1 MDLQNIF
8 SNYIYIFI
16 LIMVRYIG
24 MFMIAPIFGSRVIPA
39 RVRLGFILFLSFI
52 TLPILTNAQG
62 IGIPDIP
69 DNLLAVMLAVL
80 GEIAVG
86 LSIGFISYL
95 LFAAIQFAGHYMDLS
110 MGFAIVNVIDPI
122 SQTQAPVLGQFKN
135 ILAIL
140 VFFAIN
146 GHHLLLRAVYYSYQL
161 IPLGNVSFSNAFFR
175 YIFSI
180 GSEFFRIAILIAL
193 PVTGTLFVATVILG
207 FLARTI
213 PQMNIFVIGL
223 PLQVLLGFLILS
235 LSLVFTIYYFQDLF
249 AWLYRSL
256 SELIKLIGQG

>member
-1 MDLQNIF
+1 MTMDLQNIF

-16 LIMVRYIG
+16 LIMIRYIG
-24 MFMIAPIFGSRVIPA
+24 LFMIAPVFGSRVIPA
-39 RVRLGFILFLSFI
+39 RVRLALILFLSFI
-52 TLPILTNAQG
+52 TFPILSNTQG
-62 IGIPDIP
+62 AEVPE
-69 DNLLAVMLAVL
+69 NLLAVMLSVF
-80 GEIAVG
+80 GEFAVG

-223 PLQVLLGFLILS
+223 PLKVLLGFLILS